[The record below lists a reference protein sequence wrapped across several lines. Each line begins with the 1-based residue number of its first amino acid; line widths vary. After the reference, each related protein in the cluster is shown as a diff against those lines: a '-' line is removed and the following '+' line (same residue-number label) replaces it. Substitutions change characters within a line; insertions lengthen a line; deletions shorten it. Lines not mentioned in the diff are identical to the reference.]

1 MTNVPPITFTSTG
14 PVAPT
19 EAAIFAGRM
28 ADYQEAF
35 GGSLNESLAT
45 AQGQLVT
52 SDTAVIGA
60 TNDQFLNIVNQI
72 DPANADGTMQD
83 ALGRIYDLT
92 RIAATST
99 LVTATCTGASGTVI
113 PLGALARA
121 TDGTIYQSTGSV
133 TISST
138 GTAQLE
144 FQAVTTGPIA
154 CPAGALNTIYRVI
167 PGWDSITNASDGV
180 AGRNVETRAEF
191 ETRRQATIAANS
203 NGMLQSVRGKVLNAT
218 GVVDCYA
225 YENDTASPVT
235 YRGVSVAAKS
245 IYICAY
251 GGTDADVAQA
261 IYSKKMPGCGY
272 TGSTTVAVEDRS
284 EGYTAPYPTYN
295 VSFQRPTSTPLY
307 FAVSIANNGI
317 VPADAALQIQNAIIG
332 AFIPKIASSVY
343 ALSFAAVIGA
353 LGSWAQLVSITVGT
367 SASPTTPDVLLNMDQ
382 IGAVAA
388 SRIAVTLV

>member
-83 ALGRIYDLT
+83 ALGRIYNLT

-203 NGMLQSVRGKVLNAT
+203 NGMLQSVRGKVLNVP

-261 IYSKKMPGCGY
+261 IYSKKMPGCGC

-307 FAVSIANNGI
+307 FVVSIANNGT

-332 AFIPKIASSVY
+332 AFIPKIAGSVY

-353 LGSWAQLVSITVGT
+353 LGPWAQLVSITVGT